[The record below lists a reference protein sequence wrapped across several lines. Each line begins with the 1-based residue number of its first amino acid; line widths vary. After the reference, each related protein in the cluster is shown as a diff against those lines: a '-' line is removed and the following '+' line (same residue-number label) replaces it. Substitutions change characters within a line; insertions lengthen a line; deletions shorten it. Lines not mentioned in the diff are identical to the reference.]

1 MARSRHGSKTKSIL
15 GFLIYGNWGT
25 GKSTM
30 ALSFTRLKR
39 EDGKPFRVM
48 YIDSENGSID
58 DYIDNE
64 VAEHG
69 LEPDNL
75 WIVETQ
81 SIKEIKEIIMAAAK
95 GEPLYEFG
103 EDGNPT
109 GDIVLDADGEQ
120 FKPDAVVLDSTTV
133 LYLADQM
140 SKIEF
145 SKKRAKVRNQGKGAE
160 NMSELAKSVK
170 EEGAGLELKDYNTI
184 RFDGVDLVRT
194 LMRSGIHFDL
204 LSLDKDD
211 TITSKDKQGNAIQI
225 ATGKRITDGFKKLEA
240 HVKTVIH
247 TSEDEYGELQAEIE
261 SKDRTSVHKRGD
273 ILKDLTLEDWQEV
286 IEKNKGRVAYNNV
299 DGLSNSIKKDLQL
312 TEEKDSELKS
322 GDVED
327 LTREAMGY
335 VKQLTAEQKKVLTP
349 KLKEVGFTPNPKK
362 LTTVEDLNKYIDIIK
377 SVL

>member
-1 MARSRHGSKTKSIL
+1 MARSRHGSKIKSTL
-15 GFLIYGNWGT
+15 GFLIYGNYGT
-25 GKSTM
+25 GKSTI
-30 ALSFTRLKR
+30 ALTLTRLKR
-39 EDGKPFRVM
+39 EDGKPFRVI
-48 YIDSENGSID
+48 YFDAENGSID
-58 DYIDNE
+58 DYVDRE
-64 VAEHG
+64 VEEHD
-69 LEPDNL
+69 LNPENL

-81 SIKEIKEIIMAAAK
+81 SIKEIKEIVMAAAK
-95 GEPLYEFG
+95 GETLYEFG
-103 EDGNPT
+103 EDGNIT
-109 GDIVLDADGEQ
+109 DQEILDGDGQ
-120 FKPDAVVLDSTTV
+120 PFKPDAIVLDSTTV

-140 SKIEF
+140 AKIEF
-145 SKKRAKVRNQGKGAE
+145 SKKRAKVRNQGKKGE
-160 NMSELAKSVK
+160 EMSVLEKTVK

-184 RFDGVDLVRT
+184 RFDGVDLVLT
-194 LMRSGIHFDL
+194 LMRSGINFAL
-204 LSLDKDD
+204 VSLDKDD

-225 ATGKRITDGFKKLEA
+225 ATGKKIADGFKRLEA

-247 TSEDEYGELQAEIE
+247 TSEDDYGELQAKVT
-261 SKDRTSVHKRGD
+261 SKDRTLVHKRGD
-273 ILKDLTLEDWQEV
+273 ILEDLTLEDWQEV

-362 LTTVEDLNKYIDIIK
+362 LTTAKDLNKYIDIVK